1 MKTKVIAFL
10 PAMILL
16 AFYAAGYMVG
26 QQTPAATVQ
35 AQSFD
40 HSQCQ
45 YPDRTSNPV
54 DGCDNSDPCDPANVK
69 GGDGSCKPVEQP
81 KPAEPVQQPTQPVTQ
96 PEQPADRCGK

>member
-10 PAMILL
+10 PAIILL
-16 AFYAAGYMVG
+16 AFYATGYVIG
-26 QQTPAATVQ
+26 QSNPLPSVQ

-54 DGCDNSDPCDPANVK
+54 DGCDNTDPCDPANVK
-69 GGDGSCKPVEQP
+69 GGDGSCSDALPAQPVI
-81 KPAEPVQQPTQPVTQ
+81 EPVAPVTQ
-96 PEQPADRCGK
+96 APEPAVSCGK

>member
-1 MKTKVIAFL
+1 MKTKLIAFL

-16 AFYAAGYMVG
+16 AFYAAGYVVG
-26 QQTPAATVQ
+26 QQTPASTVQ

-54 DGCDNSDPCDPANVK
+54 NGCDNSDPCDPANVK
-69 GGDGSCKPVEQP
+69 GGDGSCKPVEQTT
-81 KPAEPVQQPTQPVTQ
+81 PAEPVQVPVQPLTQ
-96 PEQPADRCGK
+96 PEQAAVSCGK